1 MYGQDTPAFF
11 CSWKYV
17 GIMKFMS
24 GNHSRTKGRR
34 FEQELVNLF
43 KSHKVEAK
51 RISMLETGRE
61 DKGDLQVSEL
71 KVEVKGGSQVPL
83 FLYKAR
89 KTDEHLLCMRRDR
102 SKWLVCMDLEWFI
115 KKFLSK

>member
-1 MYGQDTPAFF
+1 
-11 CSWKYV
+11 
-17 GIMKFMS
+17 MS

-43 KSHKVEAK
+43 KSHNISAK
-51 RISMLETGRE
+51 RISMMETGRE
-61 DKGDLQVSEL
+61 DKGDLQAADL
-71 KVEVKGGSQVPL
+71 KVEVKGGDQVPL

-89 KTDEHLLCMRRDR
+89 KTDEELLCMRRDR

-115 KKFLSK
+115 DKYLCKDDKQDN

>member
-1 MYGQDTPAFF
+1 
-11 CSWKYV
+11 
-17 GIMKFMS
+17 MS
-24 GNHSRTKGRR
+24 GNHSRNKGRR

-43 KSHKVEAK
+43 KSYNIDAK

-61 DKGDLQVSEL
+61 LKGDLDVEDL
-71 KVEVKGGSQVPL
+71 KVEVKGGDQVPL

-115 KKFLSK
+115 KRFLGNKDEK